1 MRVWITRT
9 QPSAQ
14 QSAKAFEAQGF
25 EAVVA
30 PLLTIGHIKPPL
42 PNFDD
47 NDVFIFTSKNAVSSA
62 AGNSDDV
69 LELILA
75 KGKKSKNYHHISGE
89 VVRGDIHERL
99 REAGYNASRHVL
111 YKTAPSKL
119 PRGFDIV
126 DIDVIVF
133 HSPLAAKCFTQRF
146 PNESNIATLSISEAT
161 ALVLNTQ
168 TNLIAKAPTETSMLS
183 ALIAYRD
190 NRG

>member
-1 MRVWITRT
+1 M
-9 QPSAQ
+9 
-14 QSAKAFEAQGF
+14 
-25 EAVVA
+25 
-30 PLLTIGHIKPPL
+30 
-42 PNFDD
+42 
-47 NDVFIFTSKNAVSSA
+47 
-62 AGNSDDV
+62 

-75 KGKKSKNYHHISGE
+75 KGKESKNYHHISGE